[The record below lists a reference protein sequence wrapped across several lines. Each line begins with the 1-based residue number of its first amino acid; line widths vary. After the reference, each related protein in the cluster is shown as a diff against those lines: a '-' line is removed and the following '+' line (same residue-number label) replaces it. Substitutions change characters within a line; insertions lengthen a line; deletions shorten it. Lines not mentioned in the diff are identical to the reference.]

1 MEETLNLETVTPLYG
16 NIYNIVVNLVAQ
28 FSLDHLNDLKMEDHP
43 VALGFINNIIK
54 SALRKSSLVQI
65 GRNPL
70 FYEPKGNI
78 IENVVETWP
87 GFFTSAWIY
96 QRGLYLIIDNIT
108 KFMSVETCLSM
119 LNRRQ
124 EYGINKQAID

>member
-1 MEETLNLETVTPLYG
+1 MEE
-16 NIYNIVVNLVAQ
+16 
-28 FSLDHLNDLKMEDHP
+28 HP
-43 VALGFINNIIK
+43 VALGFVNNIIK
-54 SALRKSSLVQI
+54 TALRKSTMVQI

-70 FYEPKGNI
+70 FYEPKGNV

-119 LNRRQ
+119 LNKRQ
-124 EYGINKQAID
+124 ANGFSKTAID